1 MEDIVMRNIYQI
13 MVDMLNEMKRL
24 NDNIERRYD
33 NDTRRDAE
41 LCDTRSGNTE
51 TVDNVTVQ
59 G

>member
-24 NDNIERRYD
+24 NDTLERSKID
-33 NDTRRDAE
+33 VTRRDAE
-41 LCDTRSGNTE
+41 LCDNRSGNTE
-51 TVDNVTVQ
+51 TDYHGAVQ